1 MRLKS
6 LSTSIPLKMNNFD
19 PNISLIYGEESSKM
33 MACVK
38 SLLILFN
45 VICLGT
51 GIVLIYSGISVL
63 GIYSDHAHFTQA
75 QNLAPPTF
83 LVMVGVLVATIA
95 FMGIVGVLKES
106 VCMILSFSFVLG
118 IIFMFELSIS
128 LTGLVYQTEIRDILS
143 HSMSRALQVYPRD
156 PVAMQ
161 AVDTLQYQ
169 LSCCGVQS
177 SADWQYILHNS
188 STSEGTPITQSI
200 QQLSCCG
207 VQSSADW
214 QFILQNS
221 SDVIT
226 YPNSCCGAPV
236 LRQGHYECARVWP
249 NGCLDKLDNLMR
261 SSGRAMLLTA
271 LAVAVIQLLGI
282 IFACSL
288 GKLIR
293 LQKSEREKLKWE
305 FRNHLLQTRSAGNF
319 ETFVRDNQME
329 NNKL

>member
-200 QQLSCCG
+200 QQ
-207 VQSSADW
+207 VFNDDTN
-214 QFILQNS
+214 FTITNS
-221 SDVIT
+221 SD
-226 YPNSCCGAPV
+226 
-236 LRQGHYECARVWP
+236 GHYECARVWP

>member
-177 SADWQYILHNS
+177 SADWQ
-188 STSEGTPITQSI
+188 
-200 QQLSCCG
+200 
-207 VQSSADW
+207 
-214 QFILQNS
+214 FILQNS